1 MQKDKQTM
9 DKIRKPIPYSQK
21 KISKKIMK
29 AAGSTEI
36 LDSEFNPNSEQT
48 GISFNRSNKLSFRDD
63 NTKQFTVGLSEIN
76 DAIFYYFNEIIK
88 PVVTQNDERIP
99 VPVIYNSPERWKS
112 FQKDGYYR
120 DKNGGIMLPIIAIGR
135 ESIVKDRTISNKL
148 DANYPHLYTSSQKSY
163 NAKEAYSNFN
173 LLNNRTPSRQ
183 FNMTVIPSY
192 VKIKYKCLIQT
203 YYVEQLD
210 KIIEAIEYASDS
222 YWGEPNRF
230 KFRAFIDEFSTSVE
244 LIAEQKR
251 SAKSTFTLELRG
263 YIIADNI
270 QKDLT
275 AIKKLNEKTKLNMN
289 VIWNEQ
295 NAGTSTAASTERN

>member
-1 MQKDKQTM
+1 MTKV
-9 DKIRKPIPYSQK
+9 RKPIPSTQK
-21 KISKKIMK
+21 EISRKIIKD
-29 AAGSTEI
+29 AGATDI
-36 LDSEFNPNSEQT
+36 LDPEYNPNSEQT
-48 GISFNRSNKLSFRDD
+48 GIPFNRSNKLSFRDD
-63 NTKQFTVGLSEIN
+63 DTKQFTVGLSEIN
-76 DAIFYYFNEIIK
+76 DAIFYYFNEVIK
-88 PVVTQNDERIP
+88 PVVIQNGERIP

-120 DKNGGIMLPIIAIGR
+120 DKSGGIMLPIIAIGR
-135 ESIVKDRTISNKL
+135 ESIVKDRKISNKL
-148 DANYPHLYTSSQKSY
+148 DANSPHLYSSVQKSY
-163 NAKEAYSNFN
+163 NAKEAYGNFN
-173 LLNNRTPSRQ
+173 ILNNRTPSKQ
-183 FNMTVIPSY
+183 YNMTVIPSY
-192 VKIKYKCLIQT
+192 VKIKYSCLIQT

-222 YWGEPNRF
+222 YWGEPERF

-275 AIKKLNEKTKLNMN
+275 AIKKVNEKTKLNMK
-289 VIWNEQ
+289 VTWDEE
-295 NAGTSTAASTERN
+295 GTPYS